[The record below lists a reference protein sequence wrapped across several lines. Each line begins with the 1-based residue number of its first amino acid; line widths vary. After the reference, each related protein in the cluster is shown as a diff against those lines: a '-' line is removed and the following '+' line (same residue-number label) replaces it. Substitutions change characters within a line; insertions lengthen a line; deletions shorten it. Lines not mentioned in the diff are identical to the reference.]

1 MQLNRQDA
9 RILDVLFRLSRRIH
23 GRGARLR
30 RRASADSS
38 AVRSVL
44 RQNLERSIAVYA
56 VRVEMSIER

>member
-1 MQLNRQDA
+1 MKLNHQDA

-23 GRGARLR
+23 DRGARLR
-30 RRASADSS
+30 RWASADSS